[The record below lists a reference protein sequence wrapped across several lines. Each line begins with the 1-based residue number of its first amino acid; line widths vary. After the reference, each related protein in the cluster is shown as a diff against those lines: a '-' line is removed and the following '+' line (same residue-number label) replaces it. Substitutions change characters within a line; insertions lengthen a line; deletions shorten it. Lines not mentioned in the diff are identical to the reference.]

1 MSVNVQPLADISWDP
16 IWILLLKSAPWETG
30 GIFQFLPLPTDL
42 LSLYFFTNERMMT
55 LSAHAG

>member
-30 GIFQFLPLPTDL
+30 GIFQFLL
-42 LSLYFFTNERMMT
+42 LTTAHRSLSFIFLQM
-55 LSAHAG
+55 SV